1 MSGSHREVRDIV
13 KTVVCSKVHFINSC
27 SIFRLAVLP
36 FTEETIDDISL
47 GTRLIVPLL
56 FLSLFPSPTP
66 PLLRLPFLLA
76 LFFPVF
82 AFPFFCTWLLSLFFF
97 VFSSLCFFQLQV
109 LQEGSAN
116 LFNVLVETF
125 LQLLN
130 PKREPLHESHWTEVV
145 HHTRKHQ
152 EIWLWSNKKHLY
164 HRTKPHPEK
173 QYIFQFPLPQGNHL
187 YSCRQCAKQPF

>member
-47 GTRLIVPLL
+47 ATRLIVPLL

-76 LFFPVF
+76 LFSRLCFLIFLYLVVVF
-82 AFPFFCTWLLSLFFF
+82 VLFRLLIFVLLSITS
-97 VFSSLCFFQLQV
+97 VAGGIC
-109 LQEGSAN
+109 
-116 LFNVLVETF
+116 
-125 LQLLN
+125 
-130 PKREPLHESHWTEVV
+130 
-145 HHTRKHQ
+145 
-152 EIWLWSNKKHLY
+152 
-164 HRTKPHPEK
+164 
-173 QYIFQFPLPQGNHL
+173 
-187 YSCRQCAKQPF
+187 QPFQCSG

>member
-47 GTRLIVPLL
+47 ATRLIVPLL
-56 FLSLFPSPTP
+56 FLSLFP
-66 PLLRLPFLLA
+66 LPFLLA
-76 LFFPVF
+76 LFSPVF
-82 AFPFFCTWLLSLFFF
+82 VFPFFCTWLLSLFFF

-109 LQEGSAN
+109 SQEGSAN

-125 LQLLN
+125 LHLLN
-130 PKREPLHESHWTEVV
+130 PKREPLHESHWTEVI

-152 EIWLWSNKKHLY
+152 EI
-164 HRTKPHPEK
+164 
-173 QYIFQFPLPQGNHL
+173 
-187 YSCRQCAKQPF
+187 

>member
-47 GTRLIVPLL
+47 ATRLIVPLL
-56 FLSLFPSPTP
+56 FLSLFL
-66 PLLRLPFLLA
+66 PLLLLFFVFHFFLPF
-76 LFFPVF
+76 FFPVF

-97 VFSSLCFFQLQV
+97 VFSSLCSFQIQV
-109 LQEGSAN
+109 SQEGSAN

-152 EIWLWSNKKHLY
+152 EI
-164 HRTKPHPEK
+164 
-173 QYIFQFPLPQGNHL
+173 
-187 YSCRQCAKQPF
+187 